1 MPYREEDRFQGYPV
15 HGRLDP
21 ETVAHITLEEIRR
34 LRDQQASFHTRQE
47 DFDDRLSRVER
58 IREIVWE
65 AVKFLFK
72 DGLKI
77 AAAIIG
83 AVLLLTGH
91 ITVDQIIKLSEAF
104 KERPHLEESHSPA
117 G

>member
-1 MPYREEDRFQGYPV
+1 MPYREEDRFQGYPL

-21 ETVAHITLEEIRR
+21 ETVAHITLAEMRR
-34 LRDQQASFHTRQE
+34 LQDHQAGFHTRLE
-47 DFDDRLSRVER
+47 EFDDRLSRVER
-58 IREIVWE
+58 IREVVWE

-83 AVLLLTGH
+83 AVMLLTGH
-91 ITVDQIIKLSEAF
+91 ITVDQIIKLTEAF
-104 KERPHLEESHSPA
+104 KEKPHQEESHSPA